1 MKKVFLLILFMMS
14 FSSFAQIL
22 VKEGSFHKIDGFV
35 MLDKSE
41 HLDDNNVPMALIKIS
56 TENISAEQRRRI
68 TFKGNLATYF
78 DVQFKSSEIYLYL
91 STTATFIEIHHPDFG
106 KTEFWLPEDL
116 CDYCG
121 YEMVV
126 VSNYFAGNDDSPK
139 LTFNYLIISADQP
152 DAAIYVND
160 EFISEKDASVTLDIG
175 KEHTWRIECPFYHT
189 ESGKL
194 IMTSGSPIS
203 IEKTLRP
210 AFGYLNVITDPEQ
223 NATVYINNQKVG
235 TSPYKSDKLISGNY
249 TVRVTK
255 EMFKPVE
262 KIFAVTDNNT
272 TDAIIDMSSNMVD
285 VVIVCDD
292 EAEIYADNVL
302 LGKGT
307 WNGKLSSGMHVF
319 EAKRENYE
327 TTTMTKN
334 LVIGENV
341 EILLDE
347 PKPICGMLDV
357 NSIPIKANVYID
369 GKSCGITP
377 MIVQD
382 LLIGEH
388 EIKFEKEGYNPITK
402 KIIIEENQMFSV
414 KETLTQKKIQSIV
427 QTKMEKDVFVTLN
440 YSYSFAPQSSI
451 GLTYGQIRK
460 FGWFVSAMTGFDFDA
475 LGAELECD
483 EIGLIDGNMPFYSGE
498 ITSSRLSLTAGM
510 MYKIANPLY
519 IKLGAGYGMNVLAWE
534 TSDGQL
540 VKNNGYSLNGIDID
554 AGIQLFYGKIAASV
568 DFVTTNLQ
576 YSEIKIGM
584 GIRF

>member
-1 MKKVFLLILFMMS
+1 M
-14 FSSFAQIL
+14 
-22 VKEGSFHKIDGFV
+22 
-35 MLDKSE
+35 
-41 HLDDNNVPMALIKIS
+41 
-56 TENISAEQRRRI
+56 
-68 TFKGNLATYF
+68 
-78 DVQFKSSEIYLYL
+78 
-91 STTATFIEIHHPDFG
+91 
-106 KTEFWLPEDL
+106 
-116 CDYCG
+116 
-121 YEMVV
+121 
-126 VSNYFAGNDDSPK
+126 
-139 LTFNYLIISADQP
+139 
-152 DAAIYVND
+152 ND

-194 IMTSGSPIS
+194 TMTSGSPIS

-210 AFGYLNVITDPEQ
+210 AFGYLNVITEPEQ
-223 NATVYINNQKVG
+223 NATVYINNKKVG
-235 TSPYKSDKLISGNY
+235 ISPYKSDKLISGNY
-249 TVRVTK
+249 TVRVIK
-255 EMFKPVE
+255 ETFKPVE
-262 KIFAVTDNNT
+262 KIFVVTDNNT
-272 TDAIIDMSSNMVD
+272 TDAIIDMSSNMVE

-307 WNGKLSSGMHVF
+307 WNGSLTSGVHIF
-319 EAKRENYE
+319 EAKREKHE
-327 TTTMTKN
+327 TTTLSRN
-334 LVIGENV
+334 LESGENV

-369 GKSCGITP
+369 GKSYGSTP

-388 EIKFEKEGYNPITK
+388 EIRLEKEGYNPITK
-402 KIIIEENQMFSV
+402 KIIIEENQMLSI
-414 KETLTQKKIQSIV
+414 KEVLIQKKTQVIAQA
-427 QTKMEKDVFVTLN
+427 KMKKDVFVTLN

-460 FGWFVSAMTGFDFDA
+460 FGWYVSAMTSFAFEA
-475 LGAELECD
+475 FGAELECD
-483 EIGLIDGNMPFYSGE
+483 EEGLIDGNLPFYSGKMS
-498 ITSSRLSLTAGM
+498 SSRLSLTAGM
-510 MYKIANPLY
+510 MYKISNPLS

-554 AGIQLFYGKIAASV
+554 AGVQMFYGKMTASV
-568 DFVTTNLQ
+568 DFVTTNFQ
-576 YSEIKIGM
+576 YSEIKIGI